1 MGPVFI
7 FLLLAAVCA
16 GLFTGRIEAVSRAS
30 VEGAQSAVTLAI
42 GLVGMMAFWLGMVEV
57 LSRAGLLGGLARALR
72 PLFRRLFPEI
82 PDGHPALAAM
92 TMNIAANMM
101 GLVNAATPFGIAA
114 MRQLDRLNTRKGT
127 ATDPMCLF
135 LAINTSAV
143 AVFPTG
149 VIAARAALGSK
160 DPAGIVITTLLATT
174 VSTLAAVAACL
185 LLARL
190 PLFRSTRPP
199 MTDEEMEPAPEPEFD
214 AGPEG
219 IDASSPP
226 AWSAPRLSF
235 AALVLA
241 GAVACGIWGFGQMA
255 RSGLAAHEFRIA
267 LSAAVLPAI
276 ILVVVLAGWARK
288 VDVYAAVVDGGREG
302 FQVALRIIPYMVAI
316 LVGVGMFRAS
326 GMLDA
331 VVAAVDPLTRA
342 ISLPAEALPMALLRP
357 LSGSGAYAVMS
368 EIMQT
373 HGPDSFI
380 GYLVSTMQGSTE
392 TTFYVLAVYGG
403 EVSLRRSRHAIP
415 ACLVGDL
422 FGVLGALLACR
433 WWLG

>member
-7 FLLLAAVCA
+7 LLLLVAVCV
-16 GLFTGRIEAVSRAS
+16 GLLTGRIEAVSRAS
-30 VEGAQSAVTLAI
+30 VESAQSAVTLAI
-42 GLVGMMAFWLGMVEV
+42 GLVGMMSFWLGMVEV
-57 LSRAGLLGGLARALR
+57 LSRAGLLGGLARSLR

-82 PDGHPALAAM
+82 PDGHPALAAI

-160 DPAGIVITTLLATT
+160 DPAGIVITTLLATAL
-174 VSTLAAVAACL
+174 STLAAVVACL

-190 PLFRSTRPP
+190 PFFSASRPP
-199 MTDEEMEPAPEPEFD
+199 LVQGGGDDPA
-214 AGPEG
+214 AGEADDEG
-219 IDASSPP
+219 IVSAPP
-226 AWSAPRLSF
+226 AKWSFPRLVI
-235 AALVLA
+235 AAAVLLVA
-241 GAVACGIWGFGQMA
+241 IACGAWGFASLA
-255 RSGLAAHEFRIA
+255 RSGLAPHEFRVA
-267 LSAAVLPAI
+267 LSATVLPGI
-276 ILVVVLAGWARK
+276 ILVVVLAGWSRR
-288 VDVYAAVVDGGREG
+288 VDVYAAVVEGGREG

-326 GMLDA
+326 GALDA
-331 VVAAVDPLTRA
+331 LVGLIDPLTRA
-342 ISLPAEALPMALLRP
+342 LALPAEALPMALLRP
-357 LSGSGAYAVMS
+357 LSGSGAYAVMA
-368 EIMQT
+368 EIMKT
-373 HGPDSFI
+373 HGADSAI

-403 EVSLRRSRHAIP
+403 EVGLRRTRHAIP

-422 FGVLGALLACR
+422 FGVLGAVLACR